1 MTKRRYQ
8 EGLNRDQAL
17 LLPYRVEDFVS
28 ENHQVRVIDAFVD
41 SLDLAL
47 LGFQYTTERVSA
59 GKPAYAPGA
68 LLKLYIYGYLNRI
81 CSSRRLANET
91 LRNLEVIWLLGNLKP
106 SYKTIS
112 DFRKDNAK
120 ALKAAN
126 RRFIAICKDLS
137 LFGGE
142 QVGIDGSFF
151 KGSAGQGSITTQK
164 QAKQALVRI
173 ETDIAAYLQE
183 LDKADQTDA
192 EITWETSGLTE
203 KLAQLRQ
210 RQQDYEAALQ
220 EMEAKGATQTCRT
233 DPDARR
239 L

>member
-1 MTKRRYQ
+1 
-8 EGLNRDQAL
+8 
-17 LLPYRVEDFVS
+17 
-28 ENHQVRVIDAFVD
+28 
-41 SLDLAL
+41 
-47 LGFQYTTERVSA
+47 
-59 GKPAYAPGA
+59 
-68 LLKLYIYGYLNRI
+68 
-81 CSSRRLANET
+81 
-91 LRNLEVIWLLGNLKP
+91 
-106 SYKTIS
+106 
-112 DFRKDNAK
+112 
-120 ALKAAN
+120 
-126 RRFIAICKDLS
+126 
-137 LFGGE
+137 E

-239 L
+239 LQKHGKKMVGYNVQ